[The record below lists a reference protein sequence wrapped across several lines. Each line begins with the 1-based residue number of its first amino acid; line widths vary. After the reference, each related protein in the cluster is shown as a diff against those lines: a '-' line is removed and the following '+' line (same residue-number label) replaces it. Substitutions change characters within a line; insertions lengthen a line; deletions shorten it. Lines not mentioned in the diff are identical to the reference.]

1 MDMYKQNLWLDQE
14 QPNLG
19 YADVKLNIVCM
30 PPLACLHTLSLCVY
44 YDLYDKNLVSRRCH
58 VGNTC
63 YPWNTEVK
71 QHSAR

>member
-1 MDMYKQNLWLDQE
+1 MYKQNLWLDQE

-44 YDLYDKNLVSRRCH
+44 YDLYDNTLLVSC
-58 VGNTC
+58 TF
-63 YPWNTEVK
+63 K
-71 QHSAR
+71 